1 MEEEMRD
8 SMQEMFDT
16 LLVGEPPM
24 RLTAG
29 QVRHR
34 GRQRAHR
41 RRTLMAAGSAA
52 TVGVLG
58 TAALGFVPGPSHV
71 ASIPTAPQ
79 TTPTA
84 PQATP
89 VPTPSPTLVVELPR
103 CDGDRSVL
111 TLGDTDGSVLPDP
124 NVAAQ
129 AVLAAAPTLAPGR
142 TFTVVQA
149 HRVDSQPKHPGSPRV
164 YLIFDVADANGTGSL
179 NLELIPQTGASADQ
193 RARVDLQ
200 AKPFSN
206 CTPATRTDFP
216 DGAVGLAYVAF
227 GTGQPSDTVQHTYY
241 YSPNG
246 LGINAGAF
254 LEPWGSTSQ
263 ASASPSARP
272 GRTVSMPLTS
282 TEVLA
287 IARVVAMS

>member
-1 MEEEMRD
+1 MEEAMRD
-8 SMQEMFDT
+8 SLQEMFDT

-41 RRTLMAAGSAA
+41 RRTLVAAGSAA

-58 TAALGFVPGPSHV
+58 TAALGFVPGPSYV
-71 ASIPTAPQ
+71 VSTPTAPQ
-79 TTPTA
+79 TVPVPQTA
-84 PQATP
+84 R
-89 VPTPSPTLVVELPR
+89 VPTPSPPLVLELPR

-111 TLGDTDGSVLPDP
+111 PLGDADGSVLPDP
-124 NVAAQ
+124 NAAAQ

-142 TFTVVQA
+142 TFTLVQA
-149 HRVDSQPKHPGSPRV
+149 HRVDSQPKRPGAPRV
-164 YLIFDVADANGTGSL
+164 YLIFDVTDANGTGSL

-193 RARVDLQ
+193 RARAHLQ

-227 GTGQPSDTVQHTYY
+227 GTGRPSDTVQHTYY
-241 YSPNG
+241 YSPNR
-246 LGINAGAF
+246 LDINAGAF
-254 LEPWGSTSQ
+254 LEPWGSTSG
-263 ASASPSARP
+263 ASPSPAARP